1 MEKLKFHPTFGNK
14 LYLKLVNNCPE
25 LQNVSTGLESQKY
38 IYPNV
43 NNNNY
48 LNQQPNIN
56 VNNVN
61 NTKRIS
67 NDHLI

>member
-14 LYLKLVNNCPE
+14 LYFKLINNCPE
-25 LQNVSTGLESQKY
+25 LQNVSTGSESQKY
-38 IYPNV
+38 INTNV
-43 NNNNY
+43 NNNNNY
-48 LNQQPNIN
+48 LIQQPNIN

-67 NDHLI
+67 NKL